1 MQDLRS
7 SGLYVAEVSIRGRF
21 HWNGHESTLHD
32 LTQYCDHNV
41 QFQFQDPSNMVL
53 PSRSIT
59 GGQYITKDDSSL
71 HAIALR
77 AILVD
82 LSQWLETIS
91 RAYDSDSSERIKSV
105 ICFGPERCVPA
116 ALVRRLGSK
125 LIHVLDV
132 DLSTSEMPKQLLQ
145 SVGTPS
151 TNSVTIPAAI
161 NGQGSVSKHPIDI
174 DPNSD
179 RVAVIGMACNV
190 PGGEDMD
197 EFWKILVA
205 AESQHEELPR
215 GTGRFEFETPWRE
228 PYTKHKWFG
237 NFIKDYDVFD
247 HKFFKKGPREMLNTE
262 PQHRLLLHA
271 AYQTLE
277 QSGYFSK
284 PDYDKHIACFLGP
297 GHVDYASS
305 VNCYA
310 PNAYT
315 ATGNLKSMC
324 AGKISHHFGWT
335 GPILTLDTAC
345 SSSCVAIHYA
355 CRSILSGEVSA
366 ALAGGSNILSSVEWY
381 ENLSGAQFLSP
392 TGQCK
397 PFDAKADG
405 YCRGDGIGLV
415 FLKKLSTAL
424 SDGDQVYG
432 VIAGSKVYQN
442 VGSTTITVP
451 NADSLATLFADITKQ
466 ARIDPAQVSVV
477 EAHGTGTP
485 VGDPAEYEAIARIF
499 GGSQRTDVL
508 SLSSVKGLFGHT
520 EGASGVCS
528 LLKVILMMQEGAIP
542 PQASFSSMNPG
553 LKATTRDNIQVPTRL
568 THWAPETRIALINN
582 YGASG
587 SNSSLIV
594 TEPPASKTINR
605 EVLQGKAF
613 PFWIPGLEEKSI
625 LRYAIRLRAWL
636 KRHKS
641 SSKDL
646 SVRNLSFQLAF
657 QSNRTLPQ
665 ALIFKAT
672 SVSDLVSKL
681 TAFEN
686 GALNSVSSAMISQ
699 RPVILCFGG
708 QISSNIGLDQ
718 EVYENVAVLRDF
730 LHQCDGTSVSLGF
743 PSIFPYIF
751 QKEPISDLVILQ
763 LALFAMQYSCAQA
776 WIACGVEVAAV
787 VGHSFGELTASCVSG
802 ATSLQDAITMIAGRA
817 QLIQKKWGNDSG
829 AMIAVDMDLA
839 SANDLLARTRESN
852 GTKDDPSIACYNGH
866 RNFTLAGTTQAIE
879 QAESIIKQDKR
890 FSSTRWKRLNVT
902 NAYHS
907 VLVDSLHHDLQTLG
921 ERITFNEPE
930 IRFERS
936 TEEKAPKK
944 PGSDY
949 VASHMRNPV
958 YFDHA
963 VQRLAKDFPAAIWLE
978 AGSNSTVTAMA
989 NRALSS
995 SAVSPSSSFHAV
1007 NITANNSFD
1016 LLVDTTL
1023 KLWKEQVN
1031 ISFWPHH
1038 RSQTHQ
1044 YMPTMLPPYQFEK
1057 SRHWLETKPPPKPE
1071 PIAAKN
1077 TVSEV
1082 AEPPKGFTSFAGHID
1097 GNQRSLRFKINS
1109 THELFQRHVNGHICA
1124 NVAAV
1129 WPSSIQI
1136 DMVLDALMNLREEF
1150 KDLSYQ
1156 PQISNIVHHRPL
1168 LLDNSKDYWLDLV
1181 AQDDQGLIW
1190 NWNVNSTSSPGS
1202 KFILCTS
1209 GVCSFGSATDPR
1221 RLAEFQTLERLS
1233 SRRRCIELLESRDVE
1248 NVMQGTAN
1256 IYRAFSEVI
1265 DYTDDYRHVKKL
1277 VGHHNESA
1285 AKVIKTHYGK
1295 TWLDYFLFDGL
1306 GQTAGMYVNLMT
1318 DKANV
1323 SERGIFM
1330 CETIDRWLR
1339 SPKIRTHE
1347 SLPSDWEVYAVHH
1360 PVSDTKYVSDI
1371 FSFDARDGSLV
1382 EVVLGASYN
1391 KVPLPVMRGILGGQP
1406 STKRLE
1412 AVTKTAE
1419 IPSHTSFG
1427 SEQPHVDFKPL
1438 TAVPVVSN
1446 GIVSAGKSQTALKS
1460 SKVKNVAKKKSA
1472 GGDSET
1478 PEKTRNILENLTG
1491 VEASSINDD
1500 SNLIDLGLDSL
1511 LSMELIRDI
1520 KDVFKIDLDAEHM
1533 LDITDFACLVKYIRD
1548 VRGVVDEQNV
1558 DDFASESEEEPQQHA
1573 PLVNGITH
1581 ENGEKLTTNGT
1592 TRLTNGTSVSST
1604 GEEVPLDPKLV
1615 LDAFRYIKEA
1625 SDDFIVKNKFDTYCA
1640 EFMPRSEE
1648 LSIAIFCNAFEELG
1662 CPIRTAAP
1670 GTKLKRVEHL
1680 PRHKKVVDYIYK
1692 ALEKNA
1698 GLIEINGEE
1707 VFRTSV
1713 PCPSN
1718 QTETMLENL
1727 LRDRPAQDA
1736 ELQLMRTTGGAFG
1749 KCLAGKAD
1757 VLPLLFG
1764 SVEGRAL
1771 LTKLYA
1777 TSTLSSTI
1785 LQQLEVFIEK
1795 IGSRWPKNGGPL
1807 RILEVGA
1814 GTGGTTTK
1822 IVPVLARLGIPV
1834 EYTMTDVSSFFT
1846 ATGRTK
1852 FKQYPFMKFRTV
1864 DIEKEPDPKLL
1875 KTQHIVL
1882 GSNVIHAT
1890 RVLSVS
1896 LSNIHKMLRPD
1907 GLIIYHELTSQLLWA
1922 DVIFGLVEGW
1932 WLFEDGRDHALQSP
1946 QHWEKILRSVGYGHV
1961 DWTDGS
1967 RPEAKIQNLIF
1978 AMASDPTY
1986 DRKPLPTASIM
1997 THVADQ
2003 ATAIDSYVRQF
2014 SSDFHFRRNSV
2025 SATTGIPSDRCV
2037 LITGATGSL
2046 GAQLVAYCAERSDVS
2061 KVICFNRTSQT
2072 EGVVRQAKALDSKG
2086 IFLDGI
2092 TKSKLGVIETDASK
2106 DQLGLSPSTYA
2117 ALVDSVTDIIHN
2129 AWPMS
2134 INRGVRSYEGQFR
2147 VMRGLVDLARDATAQ
2162 RPEPFKFGFQF
2173 ISSIGVVGM
2182 YPLLTGKTLVPEQ
2195 RMPVESVV
2203 PSGYGYAKLICERIL
2218 DETLHLHPQAFRPS
2232 AVRINQIAGSTKSG
2246 YWNSNE
2252 HLVFLIKSSQTL
2264 NALPDLGGHLT
2275 WCPVDIVAAALG
2287 EILLDNANGV
2297 ASTYPIYHIENP
2309 SRQSYSDMIRVL
2321 ANLLR
2326 IEHANII
2333 PFYDWVQRV
2342 RDFEGPVKENPAKQ
2356 VVEFFEEHFLRM
2368 SCGDLVLDTVKSREL
2383 SATLRATG
2391 VVMPELV
2398 GKYVEAWQRAGVLK

>member
-1 MQDLRS
+1 MPHRLPSHGASLGLIFGPQAMNFDSNTFTTLRAKLVKDRHSQWAIDAIATLPAEWSAVSGNVAIFKQYDAGKALQNLNEWLKTGHVPPADIPFCNVLLAPMVVIDHLISYLEFLQSAFPDLDDDEELPASAKESLETLGLSLGTLSAFAVSTSSTLSEVKKHGATAIRLAMLVGAVGDAEDLARGPEEGALSFSAFWKSTELHDLLHTSLDAIPEAYISVAVDEKRSTITTSRSKASSHMQDLRS
-7 SGLYVAEVSIRGRF
+7 SGLYIAEVSIRGRF
-21 HWNGHESTLHD
+21 HWDGHESTLQE
-32 LTQYCDHNV
+32 LIQYCDRNL
-41 QFQFQDPSNMVL
+41 QFQFPDPSRIVL
-53 PSRSIT
+53 PSHSVT
-59 GGQYITKDDSSL
+59 GGEYITQEDGSL

-82 LSQWLETIS
+82 LSQWLETITG
-91 RAYDSDSSERIKSV
+91 AYGSDSSKGIKSV
-105 ICFGPERCVPA
+105 ICFGPERCVPS

-125 LIHVLDV
+125 LTHVLDV
-132 DLSTSEMPKQLLQ
+132 DLPTSALPKQLLQ
-145 SVGTPS
+145 SADVPS
-151 TNSVTIPAAI
+151 TNGVNIPASI
-161 NGQGSVSKHPIDI
+161 RGQSPARQHPIDI
-174 DPNSD
+174 DAND
-179 RVAVIGMACNV
+179 DKIAVIGMACNV

-205 AESQHEELPR
+205 GKSQHEELPR

-228 PYTKHKWFG
+228 PYTKTKWYG

-366 ALAGGSNILSSVEWY
+366 ALAGGSNVLSSVEWY

-424 SDGDQVYG
+424 ADGDQVYG

-451 NADSLATLFADITKQ
+451 NADSLATLFKDITKQ
-466 ARIDPAQVSVV
+466 ARIDPAKVSVV

-485 VGDPAEYEAIARIF
+485 VGDPAEYEAICRIF

-528 LLKVILMMQEGAIP
+528 LLKVLLMMHENAIP
-542 PQASFSSMNPG
+542 PQASFGSMNPG
-553 LKATTRDNIQVPTRL
+553 LKATTQDNIEVPTRL
-568 THWAPETRIALINN
+568 TPWKPNTQIALINN

-587 SNSSLIV
+587 SNSSLVV
-594 TEPPASKTINR
+594 TEPPAFETFDH
-605 EVLQGKAF
+605 EALQYRAF
-613 PFWIPGLEEKSI
+613 PFWIPGLDDKSI
-625 LRYAIRLRAWL
+625 QRYAARLRAWFQ
-636 KRHKS
+636 RHHS

-646 SVRNLSFQLAF
+646 SMRNMSFQLAF

-665 ALIFKAT
+665 ALVFKAA
-672 SVSDLVSKL
+672 SVSDLESKL
-681 TAFEN
+681 KAFEN
-686 GALNSVSSAMISQ
+686 GTLNSISSAATSQ

-708 QISSNIGLDQ
+708 QISTYIGLDR
-718 EVYENVAVLRDF
+718 EVYENVAVLRQF
-730 LHQCDGTSVSLGF
+730 LDQCDETSVSLGF
-743 PSIFPYIF
+743 PSVFPHIF
-751 QKEPISDLVILQ
+751 QKEPIYDLIKLQ

-802 ATSLQDAITMIAGRA
+802 TVSLQDAITMIAGRA
-817 QLIQKKWGNDSG
+817 RLIQKKWGTDSG
-829 AMIAVDMDLA
+829 AMIAVDAEL
-839 SANDLLARTRESN
+839 SGINDLLAKTREGS
-852 GTKDDPSIACYNGH
+852 GADDNPSIACYNGH
-866 RNFTLAGTTQAIE
+866 RSFTLAGTTKSIE
-879 QAESIIKQDKR
+879 QAESILKQDAA

-902 NAYHS
+902 NAFHS
-907 VLVDSLHHDLQTLG
+907 VLVDSLHHDLQSLG
-921 ERITFNEPE
+921 KRIVFNEPKLH
-930 IRFERS
+930 FERS
-936 TEEKAPKK
+936 TKESMSGK
-944 PGSDY
+944 PNSDY
-949 VASHMRNPV
+949 IAHHMRNPV

-978 AGSNSTVTAMA
+978 AGSNSTITSMA

-995 SAVSPSSSFHAV
+995 SAASSTSSFHAV
-1007 NITANNSFD
+1007 SITTDKSFD
-1016 LLVDTTL
+1016 LLVDATL
-1023 KLWKEQVN
+1023 KLWKEQLNV
-1031 ISFWPHH
+1031 SFWAHH

-1044 YMPTMLPPYQFEK
+1044 YTPMILPPYQFEK

-1071 PIAAKN
+1071 PIPVEKSTTQAVE
-1077 TVSEV
+1077 T
-1082 AEPPKGFTSFAGHID
+1082 PKGFTSFAGYID
-1097 GNQRSLRFKINS
+1097 GNQRSLRYRINS
-1109 THELFQRHVNGHICA
+1109 NHETFQRHVNGHICA
-1124 NVAAV
+1124 KLAAV

-1136 DMVLDALMNLREEF
+1136 DMVLDALMNLRAEF

-1168 LLDNSKDYWLDLV
+1168 LLDNSKDYWLELV
-1181 AQDDQGLIW
+1181 AKDDEGLTWDW
-1190 NWNVNSTSSPGS
+1190 NFSSSSGLGS
-1202 KFILCTS
+1202 KSTICTS
-1209 GVCSFGSATDPR
+1209 GVCSFCSATDPN

-1233 SRRRCIELLESRDVE
+1233 SRRRCVELLEARDVE
-1248 NVMQGTAN
+1248 NIMQGTAN

-1265 DYTDDYRHVKKL
+1265 EYTDDYRYVKKL
-1277 VGHHNESA
+1277 VGHNNESA
-1285 AKVIKTHYGK
+1285 ARVVKKHYGK
-1295 TWLDYFLFDGL
+1295 TWLDYLLFDGL
-1306 GQTAGMYVNLMT
+1306 GQTAGMYVNLMA

-1323 SERGIFM
+1323 SEKGIFM
-1330 CETIDRWLR
+1330 CETINRWLR
-1339 SPKIRTHE
+1339 SPSIRSHE
-1347 SLPSDWEVYAVHH
+1347 SLPTDWEVYAVHH
-1360 PVSDTKYVSDI
+1360 PISDKKYVSDI

-1391 KVPLPVMRGILGGQP
+1391 KVPLPVMRGILGSQS
-1406 STKRLE
+1406 STTRLD
-1412 AVTKTAE
+1412 AITANAE
-1419 IPSHTSFG
+1419 IPSQAGIG
-1427 SEQPHVDFKPL
+1427 SQQPHLNFKPL
-1438 TAVPVVSN
+1438 SALPALSN
-1446 GIVSAGKSQTALKS
+1446 GTTGTENPQIKSKTN
-1460 SKVKNVAKKKSA
+1460 KVKKVSTRKS
-1472 GGDSET
+1472 GGSDLET
-1478 PEKTRNILENLTG
+1478 PAKTRNILENLTG
-1491 VEASSINDD
+1491 VEASSINDS

-1511 LSMELIRDI
+1511 LSMELIRDVEDI
-1520 KDVFKIDLDAEHM
+1520 FKVDLDAEQM
-1533 LDITDFACLVKYIRD
+1533 LDLTDFASLVKYIREI
-1548 VRGVVDEQNV
+1548 RGVLEEQNV
-1558 DDFASESEEEPQQHA
+1558 DDSESESEELQQQATPVDSATRQNH
-1573 PLVNGITH
+1573 
-1581 ENGEKLTTNGT
+1581 EKLTMNGT
-1592 TRLTNGTSVSST
+1592 GLLTNGESVP
-1604 GEEVPLDPKLV
+1604 EVPLDSTLV

-1625 SDDFIVKNKFDTYCA
+1625 SDDFIVKNKFETYCA

-1648 LSIAIFCNAFEELG
+1648 VSIAIFCNAFEELG
-1662 CPIRTAAP
+1662 CPIRTATA
-1670 GTKLKRVEHL
+1670 GTRLERVQHL
-1680 PRHKKVVDYIYK
+1680 PKHKKVVDYIYK

-1698 GLIEINGEE
+1698 GLIEISGEE
-1707 VFRTSV
+1707 IIRTSV
-1713 PCPSN
+1713 PCPSE
-1718 QTETMLENL
+1718 QTEAMLESL
-1727 LRDRPAQDA
+1727 LHDRPAQDA
-1736 ELQLMRTTGGAFG
+1736 EIQLMRITGAAFG

-1764 SVEGRAL
+1764 SIEGRAL

-1777 TSTLSSTI
+1777 TSTLSNTI
-1785 LQQLEVFIEK
+1785 LQQLEVFVEK
-1795 IGSRWPKNGGPL
+1795 IGSSWPKDGGPL

-1852 FKQYPFMKFRTV
+1852 FKEYPFMKFKTV
-1864 DIEKEPDPKLL
+1864 DIEKEPDAKLL

-1922 DVIFGLVEGW
+1922 DIIFGLVEGW

-1961 DWTDGS
+1961 DWTDGT

-1978 AMASDPTY
+1978 AMASDPT
-1986 DRKPLPTASIM
+1986 S
-1997 THVADQ
+1997 
-2003 ATAIDSYVRQF
+2003 
-2014 SSDFHFRRNSV
+2014 SSDR
-2025 SATTGIPSDRCV
+2025 
-2037 LITGATGSL
+2037 
-2046 GAQLVAYCAERSDVS
+2046 
-2061 KVICFNRTSQT
+2061 
-2072 EGVVRQAKALDSKG
+2072 
-2086 IFLDGI
+2086 
-2092 TKSKLGVIETDASK
+2092 
-2106 DQLGLSPSTYA
+2106 
-2117 ALVDSVTDIIHN
+2117 
-2129 AWPMS
+2129 
-2134 INRGVRSYEGQFR
+2134 
-2147 VMRGLVDLARDATAQ
+2147 
-2162 RPEPFKFGFQF
+2162 
-2173 ISSIGVVGM
+2173 
-2182 YPLLTGKTLVPEQ
+2182 
-2195 RMPVESVV
+2195 
-2203 PSGYGYAKLICERIL
+2203 
-2218 DETLHLHPQAFRPS
+2218 
-2232 AVRINQIAGSTKSG
+2232 
-2246 YWNSNE
+2246 
-2252 HLVFLIKSSQTL
+2252 
-2264 NALPDLGGHLT
+2264 
-2275 WCPVDIVAAALG
+2275 
-2287 EILLDNANGV
+2287 
-2297 ASTYPIYHIENP
+2297 
-2309 SRQSYSDMIRVL
+2309 
-2321 ANLLR
+2321 
-2326 IEHANII
+2326 
-2333 PFYDWVQRV
+2333 
-2342 RDFEGPVKENPAKQ
+2342 
-2356 VVEFFEEHFLRM
+2356 
-2368 SCGDLVLDTVKSREL
+2368 
-2383 SATLRATG
+2383 
-2391 VVMPELV
+2391 
-2398 GKYVEAWQRAGVLK
+2398 